1 MAVDDAEH
9 RTLIVTDLS
18 TLTKVQRES
27 QSKDEF
33 LAMLAHE
40 LRNPL
45 GAIGGAVQVLGL
57 TELREPRAVR
67 ARDVIQRQ
75 VLNMARLVDDLLDVG
90 RVVTGKIVLD
100 RQSIDLADA
109 VRVLRRGIDVEPEC

>member
-1 MAVDDAEH
+1 MHISVSTSPLDDVEH

-27 QSKDEF
+27 RSKDEF

-45 GAIGGAVQVLGL
+45 APIRTAAAGPAAGAG
-57 TELREPRAVR
+57 RRDRWRAGR
-67 ARDVIQRQ
+67 AR
-75 VLNMARLVDDLLDVG
+75 
-90 RVVTGKIVLD
+90 
-100 RQSIDLADA
+100 
-109 VRVLRRGIDVEPEC
+109 